1 MSSSGFVK
9 EVIGRAIVVD
19 MRSQE
24 RELNKG
30 DVLNIG
36 DTVFTSS
43 ENDSI
48 VLSFGSEDI
57 ALVGI
62 DSLKIDQSI
71 VSAESFGD
79 ESNLQESSL
88 EKAILEIQSFEA
100 IEEVTT
106 ESFFIESNDGFDS
119 KAIYNA
125 NNAEHAS
132 ISSDST
138 LDLSKVSD
146 MKHEEQTKLM
156 KDAIIEKVSAQDM
169 LDVGDKKDGLENS
182 LNAENNKD
190 VSISYSNE
198 YKNSDTSSET
208 TNATIS
214 IKIESEIQVDI

>member
-36 DTVFTSS
+36 DTVFISS
-43 ENDSI
+43 ESDSI

-88 EKAILEIQSFEA
+88 EKAILEIQSFET

-125 NNAEHAS
+125 NNAEHVS

-182 LNAENNKD
+182 LNVENNKD

>member
-43 ENDSI
+43 ESDSI
-48 VLSFGSEDI
+48 VLSFGLEDI

-88 EKAILEIQSFEA
+88 EKAILEIQSFET

-125 NNAEHAS
+125 SNAEHVS

-182 LNAENNKD
+182 LNVENNKD

>member
-106 ESFFIESNDGFDS
+106 ESFFIESNDGFDF

>member
-88 EKAILEIQSFEA
+88 EKAILEIQSFET

-125 NNAEHAS
+125 SNAEHVS

-169 LDVGDKKDGLENS
+169 LDVSDKKDGLENS
-182 LNAENNKD
+182 LNVENNKD

>member
-88 EKAILEIQSFEA
+88 EKAILEIQSFET

-125 NNAEHAS
+125 NNTEHAS

-182 LNAENNKD
+182 LNVENNKD

>member
-43 ENDSI
+43 ESDSI

-88 EKAILEIQSFEA
+88 EKAILEIQSFET

-125 NNAEHAS
+125 NNAEHVS

-182 LNAENNKD
+182 LNVENNKD

>member
-88 EKAILEIQSFEA
+88 EKAILEIQSFET

-182 LNAENNKD
+182 LNVENNKD

>member
-190 VSISYSNE
+190 ASISYSNE

>member
-182 LNAENNKD
+182 LNVENNKD

>member
-106 ESFFIESNDGFDS
+106 ESFFIESNDGFDF

-190 VSISYSNE
+190 ASISYSNE

>member
-43 ENDSI
+43 ESDSI

>member
-71 VSAESFGD
+71 VSADSFGD

-125 NNAEHAS
+125 NNAEHVS

-182 LNAENNKD
+182 LNVENNKD

>member
-190 VSISYSNE
+190 VFISYSNE

>member
-125 NNAEHAS
+125 SNAEHVS

-182 LNAENNKD
+182 LNVENNKD